1 MFFYAG
7 DKLGSVVNRVDQ
19 TPALGVLTCSGKLS
33 VALHAIKYAA
43 HSLNRISCP
52 VSYFCRGHDLPCLHD
67 GENFGSYR
75 FHGIAPLN
83 TSRD

>member
-1 MFFYAG
+1 MLFYAC
-7 DKLGSVVNRVDQ
+7 DKFRSVVNGIDQ
-19 TPALGVLTCSGKLS
+19 TPALGVLACSGKLS

-52 VSYFCRGHDLPCLHD
+52 ASYLGRGHNLPCLHD

-75 FHGIAPLN
+75 FHDDSPLN
-83 TSRD
+83 TSHD